1 VVTVPNQA
9 QPTGSDDPW
18 DAPDPALALALQQL
32 RWYATHRNRARVT
45 YETIEVLLLLL
56 TATTTV
62 AAALKASAWVT
73 AILAAST
80 VVLAGLNK
88 VLDSHDNWVA
98 FGSKWQQSAIRD
110 AVTAETDVARLPK
123 LGAVPSPLRA
133 ETYPKLPISARR
145 RAAWPAGSAHLARLA
160 GQPPRVGQRAPQQ
173 ELYLGVG
180 AAQLVGG
187 PSGQGVVHGRIQP
200 QQDALA
206 LTHRAPSQNT
216 TSTTSSP
223 SSTSTTVTGT
233 ATRC

>member
-1 VVTVPNQA
+1 MRRVVTVPNQA

-45 YETIEVLLLLL
+45 YEAIELLLLLL

-98 FGSKWQQSAIRD
+98 FGNAWTELQVAVNEYRLLPAGERD
-110 AVTAETDVARLPK
+110 EEARKRLVDHVNEVIK
-123 LGAVPSPLRA
+123 ADTGRWAS
-133 ETYPKLPISARR
+133 RR
-145 RAAWPAGSAHLARLA
+145 RSLAEGR
-160 GQPPRVGQRAPQQ
+160 
-173 ELYLGVG
+173 G
-180 AAQLVGG
+180 A
-187 PSGQGVVHGRIQP
+187 
-200 QQDALA
+200 
-206 LTHRAPSQNT
+206 T
-216 TSTTSSP
+216 
-223 SSTSTTVTGT
+223 
-233 ATRC
+233 